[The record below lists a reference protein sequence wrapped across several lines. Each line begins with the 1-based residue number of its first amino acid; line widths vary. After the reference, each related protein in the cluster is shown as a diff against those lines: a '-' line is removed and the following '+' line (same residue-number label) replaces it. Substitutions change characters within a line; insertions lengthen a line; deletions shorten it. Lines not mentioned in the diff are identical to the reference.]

1 MHNLVKIENAESLV
15 RDMRT
20 NAVINASSSKIKDY
34 QHKRLAQEQR
44 DAAIR
49 KNQQEINDMKKDISD
64 IKEMLTQLLK
74 GK

>member
-1 MHNLVKIENAESLV
+1 MHNFVKIENNEGLV

-20 NAVINASSSKIKDY
+20 NAVISTSSDKIADY
-34 QHKRLAQEQR
+34 KAKKIAAEQR
-44 DAAIR
+44 DMIIR

-74 GK
+74 GN

>member
-1 MHNLVKIENAESLV
+1 MHDFVKIENNEGLV

-20 NAVINASSSKIKDY
+20 NAIISTSSDKISDY
-34 QHKRLAQEQR
+34 RAKKIAAEQR
-44 DAAIR
+44 DSIIK
-49 KNQQEINDMKKDISD
+49 KNQEEINDMKKDISD

>member
-1 MHNLVKIENAESLV
+1 MHDFVKIENNEGLV

-20 NAVINASSSKIKDY
+20 NAIVSTSSDKISDY
-34 QHKRLAQEQR
+34 RAKKIAAEQR
-44 DAAIR
+44 DSIIK
-49 KNQQEINDMKKDISD
+49 KNQEEINDMKKDISD